1 MKKWENKKNK
11 FYKLTMIISIEKTRK
26 ESSSFF
32 FFWKAKKSRIK
43 CKEETPKTVPSE
55 YTKSMQ
61 KKSKSL
67 NQRGREHSFKRLK
80 AH

>member
-32 FFWKAKKSRIK
+32 FFFLIGKEKSYK
-43 CKEETPKTVPSE
+43 
-55 YTKSMQ
+55 M
-61 KKSKSL
+61 
-67 NQRGREHSFKRLK
+67 
-80 AH
+80 

>member
-32 FFWKAKKSRIK
+32 FFLIGKEKSYK
-43 CKEETPKTVPSE
+43 
-55 YTKSMQ
+55 M
-61 KKSKSL
+61 
-67 NQRGREHSFKRLK
+67 
-80 AH
+80 